1 MGRYLPLVWKNVLRN
16 RRRTLLTVMSL
27 GLSLCLLGLMMAI
40 YYALYFSDTP
50 PAQALRLATTNR
62 VSITLP
68 MPAYYLDKILQT
80 PGVKQAMPW
89 QWFGGA
95 YKDARDP
102 NNFFPRFGIDPTK
115 IFTIYSEFRL
125 PEEQKKAFIADRR
138 GCMAGKT
145 LAEKH
150 GFRLGDRIIIE
161 GDIYPVTLELF
172 VRAIYDSDL
181 GSETLFFHWENVR
194 EALEEP
200 RRSML
205 SAINILAE
213 SPEAVPRL
221 IDSIDGQFRNATVQT
236 RTETERAFAL
246 GFLSMLG
253 NIKLILLSIC
263 GAVTFT
269 IMLVAANTMAMS
281 VRERVREVGILKT
294 LGFAPGAI
302 LGIILGEATLISLAG
317 AVAGYVL
324 AALLCGLIR
333 QGPAF
338 SSQIR
343 TLTVQPQVALVM
355 ALAAVAIAIVSSAA
369 PAWSA
374 SRINILTA
382 IRTAD

>member
-1 MGRYLPLVWKNVLRN
+1 MGRYSPLVWKNVLRN
-16 RRRTLLTVMSL
+16 RRRTLLTVFSL
-27 GLSLCLLGLMMAI
+27 GLSLCLLGVMMAI

-68 MPAYYLDKILQT
+68 MPAFYLDKILQT
-80 PGVKQAMPW
+80 PGVKDAMPW

-95 YKDARDP
+95 YKDSRDP
-102 NNFFPRFGIDPTK
+102 NNFFPRFGIDAAK
-115 IFTIYSEFRL
+115 IFNIHSEFQV
-125 PEEQKKAFIADRR
+125 PNEQKKAFLSERR
-138 GCMAGKT
+138 ACLVGKT

-150 GFRLGDRIIIE
+150 GFRLGDRINIE

-172 VRAIYDSDL
+172 VRGIYDSDL
-181 GSETLFFHWENVR
+181 GSETLFFHWEYVR
-194 EALEEP
+194 EALQEP
-200 RRSML
+200 RRSVL
-205 SAINILAE
+205 SAVVILAD
-213 SPEAVPRL
+213 SPEAVPRI

-246 GFLSMLG
+246 GFLNMLG

-263 GAVTFT
+263 VAVTFT

-294 LGFAPGAI
+294 LGFPPGAI
-302 LGIILGEATLISLAG
+302 LGIILAEATLISLAG
-317 AVAGYVL
+317 AFTGYLL
-324 AALLCGLIR
+324 ATLLCGLIR

-343 TLTVQPQVALVM
+343 NLTVQPEVALIM
-355 ALAAVAIAIVSSAA
+355 TLTAVGIAIVSSAV